1 MYSSLIFCGDGETTH
16 VVCVWSTAPGNKSP
30 KKKKRKITKE
40 LDHEGE
46 TLNCPIVLA
55 NLGPW

>member
-16 VVCVWSTAPGNKSP
+16 VVCVCSTAPGNKSP

-40 LDHEGE
+40 LDHEGN
-46 TLNCPIVLA
+46 TLICPLC
-55 NLGPW
+55 